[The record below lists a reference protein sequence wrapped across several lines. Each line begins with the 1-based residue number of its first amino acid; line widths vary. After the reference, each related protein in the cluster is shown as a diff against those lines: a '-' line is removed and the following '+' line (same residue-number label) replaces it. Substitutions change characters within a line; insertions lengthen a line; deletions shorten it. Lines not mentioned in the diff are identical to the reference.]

1 MLAICVAHII
11 RVYRWELFIKIYDK
25 PNKRNLLQAMSIGY
39 LLNFILP
46 FKLGDLARALIAGRK
61 MKNGF
66 GFALAT
72 VIIDRCLDIIVVG
85 GVFAILF
92 FANPNKTAAGTSL
105 MYIGTATLIII
116 SAAIAWVNRK
126 LVKKSI
132 KLIASIF
139 NEKIEFKALKF
150 FWSVIWGF
158 MDIVKRISKV
168 RILLYTACM
177 WGLYMISY
185 ACFAKFLTTYS
196 TADVSWTD
204 IFYILFAKN
213 SIQVGSIKMLHADT
227 TLIHLQMG
235 WLAMYLILPSIL
247 LLLLSLFEKN
257 TVLSP
262 DEEYLNLIPHLNEE
276 ERLNFL
282 ETYFSGDRS
291 SYIQNYLKINQ
302 NILILRDYSAGS
314 NATTM
319 LCVDREKN
327 IFRKYA
333 FGAEGDKLYQQVEWI
348 LKYKDILPL
357 CKIIK
362 YEKDVEYCYYDMV
375 YENNAVGLF
384 EYAHSMPKENAW
396 IILQEILQFLE
407 DTLYKANLGN
417 ANKATIN
424 QYIDKKV
431 TNNINKIVNAKYL
444 KNLMDYEYIIING
457 IKYRNFPHYLKY
469 LNAEHLYKVFQNDLY
484 SAIHGDLTIENIICR
499 RNTDRQDSWYII
511 DPNTGN
517 VHDSPNLDYAK
528 LLQSIHGGYEFLMA
542 TKNVEI
548 SKNVINFT
556 FTKSEAYTYLF
567 STLDEYMNQNFTY
580 ERVRSIY
587 YHEIVHWLRL
597 MPYKA
602 EKTGKRVLLFYAGM
616 LMVMNDVAEKFE
628 R

>member
-204 IFYILFAKN
+204 IFIFC
-213 SIQVGSIKMLHADT
+213 
-227 TLIHLQMG
+227 
-235 WLAMYLILPSIL
+235 LPRI
-247 LLLLSLFEKN
+247 
-257 TVLSP
+257 
-262 DEEYLNLIPHLNEE
+262 
-276 ERLNFL
+276 
-282 ETYFSGDRS
+282 
-291 SYIQNYLKINQ
+291 
-302 NILILRDYSAGS
+302 
-314 NATTM
+314 
-319 LCVDREKN
+319 
-327 IFRKYA
+327 
-333 FGAEGDKLYQQVEWI
+333 
-348 LKYKDILPL
+348 
-357 CKIIK
+357 
-362 YEKDVEYCYYDMV
+362 V
-375 YENNAVGLF
+375 Y
-384 EYAHSMPKENAW
+384 
-396 IILQEILQFLE
+396 
-407 DTLYKANLGN
+407 
-417 ANKATIN
+417 
-424 QYIDKKV
+424 
-431 TNNINKIVNAKYL
+431 
-444 KNLMDYEYIIING
+444 
-457 IKYRNFPHYLKY
+457 R
-469 LNAEHLYKVFQNDLY
+469 
-484 SAIHGDLTIENIICR
+484 
-499 RNTDRQDSWYII
+499 
-511 DPNTGN
+511 
-517 VHDSPNLDYAK
+517 
-528 LLQSIHGGYEFLMA
+528 
-542 TKNVEI
+542 
-548 SKNVINFT
+548 
-556 FTKSEAYTYLF
+556 
-567 STLDEYMNQNFTY
+567 
-580 ERVRSIY
+580 
-587 YHEIVHWLRL
+587 
-597 MPYKA
+597 
-602 EKTGKRVLLFYAGM
+602 
-616 LMVMNDVAEKFE
+616 
-628 R
+628 